1 MKKISFIYGIY
12 QMPTIERI
20 DVTNILEV
28 KKMRQVLNDHKELLE
43 LFDCMIKIINERL
56 NNEHLT
62 K

>member
-20 DVTNILEV
+20 DVNNIFEV

-56 NNEHLT
+56 NNEQLT
-62 K
+62 N

>member
-28 KKMRQVLNDHKELLE
+28 KKMREVLNDHKELLE